1 MSLSASYARPRP
13 AGGLELWS
21 WLFMRLSGVAL
32 LLLAVGHMVIM
43 HLINNV
49 DQMNYAFVAARWQSW
64 FWRGYDLL
72 LLILAMIHGVAG
84 MRVIFNDYI
93 HEPGRLR
100 VALGALY
107 LFCGGLMALG
117 IFVAVFFQPVTH

>member
-1 MSLSASYARPRP
+1 MSLSESYSRPRP
-13 AGGLELWS
+13 SGGIELWS

-72 LLILAMIHGVAG
+72 LLTLAMIHGVAG
-84 MRVIFNDYI
+84 MRVICTDYI

-100 VALGALY
+100 AALGAIY

-117 IFVAVFFQPVTH
+117 LYVAIFFQPVVR